1 MCACDKNIE
10 DGIEGNKNKRN
21 GENIKDNLLIS
32 ICHENVY
39 MNELVSV
46 MSFIMCACTSDI

>member
-46 MSFIMCACTSDI
+46 MAFIMCACTSDI